1 VPGKPL
7 LYVTTDVFL
16 SHFNLKSLSDLPN
29 SEELASAGLID
40 SRLDRSIFGT
50 NKFAKDDL
58 DKQSKEDIFTNIDDM
73 LSGTLNQKDN

>member
-1 VPGKPL
+1 L
-7 LYVTTDVFL
+7 LYVTTDTFL
-16 SHFNLKSLSDLPN
+16 SHFNLKSISDLPS

-58 DKQSKEDIFTNIDDM
+58 DKQSKEDIFSNIDDM
-73 LSGTLNQKDN
+73 LSDTLNKKEN